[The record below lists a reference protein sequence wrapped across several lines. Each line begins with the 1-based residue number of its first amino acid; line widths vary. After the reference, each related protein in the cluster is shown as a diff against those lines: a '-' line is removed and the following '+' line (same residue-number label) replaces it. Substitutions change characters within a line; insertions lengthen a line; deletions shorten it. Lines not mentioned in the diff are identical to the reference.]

1 MIAVSACLLGFPCR
15 YDGSAKT
22 VEALKLLYEKGE
34 AVPVCP
40 EVFGGLPVPRVP
52 AERTGEKVID
62 REGRDVTEA
71 YLKGSLAALEIC
83 LDSRCRCAILKTGSP
98 ACGSGWIYDGSFT
111 GKRIAGDGVFA
122 GMLKEKGVPVKTE
135 EEFL

>member
-1 MIAVSACLLGFPCR
+1 MIAVSACLLGFACR
-15 YDGSAKT
+15 YDGGTKT
-22 VEALKLLYEKGE
+22 VEALKILYEKGE

-40 EVFGGLPVPRVP
+40 EVSGGLPVPRIP
-52 AERTGEKVID
+52 AECCGENVFD

-71 YLKGSLAALEIC
+71 YRKGSLASLKIC
-83 LDSRCRCAILKTGSP
+83 LDSQCRCAVLKTGSP

-111 GKRIAGDGVFA
+111 GRRIAGDGVFVR
-122 GMLKEKGVPVKTE
+122 MLKEKGIPVRTE